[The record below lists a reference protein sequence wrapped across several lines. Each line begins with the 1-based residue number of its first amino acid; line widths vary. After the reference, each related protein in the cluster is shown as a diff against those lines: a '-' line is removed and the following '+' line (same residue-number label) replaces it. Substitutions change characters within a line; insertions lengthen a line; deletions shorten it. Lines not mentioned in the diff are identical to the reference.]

1 MNAIRLARYFYS
13 RRYIQEAVLIVQL
26 VLMFVLSMVVFSP
39 VDAFLQ
45 FAQEIKGAYAAVDD
59 SRTLFF
65 NPNEAVYNAYTN
77 EIDPESAGFVDA
89 AAKDALASA
98 GIDGPMRMA
107 LYPAYI
113 DAGTE
118 NEPEEDSQDQP
129 AVRNLLVYSAE
140 MLEATGLFS
149 GESAPS
155 SGQSGAVP
163 ILISPSI
170 ADLVPLGSE
179 TTVTLRDGDTGIPCV
194 VAGVLSEEA
203 VLPACH
209 GFGSFP
215 TLSCFGTKLSDYPGT
230 DFIVMGYDPAYF
242 PEIQWESSFLVP
254 LEENADVAATVQ
266 ALNAQVGAWG
276 SFATMG
282 ELEKVAFSR
291 VFVNNS
297 MAILEFL
304 LLSLLAFFGYGGYLF
319 LMTFQRQQE
328 FSVFFLLGMTRRKM
342 LVLNCVF
349 GCVNLLI
356 ALLIAYVSYPWFR
369 QLLGSGSAAPATVGV
384 VGLSYCFLLLLLALI
399 FSFLSTF
406 HRFGNVSTIFLLQG
420 GD

>member
-45 FAQEIKGAYAAVDD
+45 FAQEIKGTYAAVDD
-59 SRTLFF
+59 LRTLFF
-65 NPNEAVYNAYTN
+65 NPNEAVYYNGTGI
-77 EIDPESAGFVDA
+77 IDPESAGFVDA
-89 AAKDALASA
+89 AVKDALASA
-98 GIDGPMRMA
+98 GIAGPMRTA

-129 AVRNLLVYSAE
+129 AVRNLLVYSEE
-140 MLEATGLFS
+140 MLEATGLFN

-163 ILISPSI
+163 ILISPSL
-170 ADLVPLGSE
+170 AGLVPLGAE
-179 TTVTLRDGDTGIPCV
+179 ATVTLRDGDMGIPCV
-194 VAGVLSEEA
+194 VAGVLSDEA

-215 TLSCFGTKLSDYPGT
+215 TLSCFGTKLSDYPRT

-276 SFATMG
+276 SFATMR

-356 ALLIAYVSYPWFR
+356 ALLIAYASYPWFR
-369 QLLGSGSAAPATVGV
+369 QLLGSGSSATATVGV
-384 VGLSYCFLLLLLALI
+384 VGLSYCFGLLLLVLI
-399 FSFLSTF
+399 FSFLSAF
-406 HRFGNVSTIFLLQG
+406 HRFRNVSTIFLLQG

>member
-13 RRYIQEAVLIVQL
+13 RRYMQEAVLIVQL

-45 FAQEIKGAYAAVDD
+45 FAWEIKGAYAAVDD

-65 NPNEAVYNAYTN
+65 NPNEAVYYNGTGI
-77 EIDPESAGFVDA
+77 IDPESAGFVDA

-98 GIDGPMRMA
+98 GIAGPMRMA
-107 LYPAYI
+107 LCPAYI

-149 GESAPS
+149 GEGAPS
-155 SGQSGAVP
+155 PEQRGAVP
-163 ILISPSI
+163 ILISPSLAGLI
-170 ADLVPLGSE
+170 PLGSE

-356 ALLIAYVSYPWFR
+356 ALLIAYASYPWFR
-369 QLLGSGSAAPATVGV
+369 QLLGSGSSATATVGV
-384 VGLSYCFLLLLLALI
+384 VGLSYCFGLLLLALI
-399 FSFLSTF
+399 FSFLSAF